1 MGVQRRGLGR
11 FGVAIGVVGVLF
23 ASVAVAADKEQ
34 LPIPRYVSMRHGEVN
49 VRVGPGT
56 RYPIA
61 WVFTKQNMPVEI
73 TQEYENWRKIRDHDG
88 TEGWVNAVELQGKRY
103 VIVQGTIRVVRGD
116 PSADGSIVAR
126 AEPGVLGKL
135 EKCPGDTIE
144 WCQVDL
150 GTARG
155 WLRRSDMWGVY
166 PQEIYPAP

>member
-1 MGVQRRGLGR
+1 MHIERRSWSRWGA
-11 FGVAIGVVGVLF
+11 AIVLF
-23 ASVAVAADKEQ
+23 GLLTPSITRAADKEQ

-103 VIVQGTIRVVRGD
+103 VIVQGAIRSVRGD
-116 PSADGSIVAR
+116 PSVDGAIVAR
-126 AEPGVLGKL
+126 VEPGVLGKL
-135 EKCPGDTIE
+135 EKCPGDNLD
-144 WCQVDL
+144 WCQVDW
-150 GTARG
+150 GAARG
-155 WLRRSDMWGVY
+155 WLRRSEMWGVY